1 MTEFSTHSF
10 PIYYNFSTPK
20 KFGQSFQLLDKYGS
34 FAPLKR
40 DFFVPMQRYHIV
52 LFFLVTILTAC
63 HPTSRDVKQV
73 AQDALENACIQLDSG
88 NKAEA
93 MRLFKEAERYG
104 LMANQT
110 LTVAHAQYHIAQCLG
125 YYADKEEVVSLLNAA
140 AEGFGED
147 YADRAEALRELGDF
161 YQFHKQFDSAAY
173 YLDQAMTYA
182 YQSESTE
189 AKRDVLSAFHTFY
202 FNVEKSAEYLNRFWQ
217 ASIQD
222 GDDNLLMYYYHDMGN
237 IYSESGDLDSA
248 DYYFSR
254 LEELVSQT
262 EPNEDSWFYYGVLS
276 VFAEERGDYETACK
290 YGCLY
295 EEGSKLRE
303 MEQQEN
309 NLALISH
316 KYDSEVMRNELNRK
330 IIIKQRIIVIVSLV
344 ATLVLAA
351 LLVSQIRLARRRKRE
366 AEISAE
372 LFHFKQQNKDL
383 AQKHAEHEQIQQD
396 YADRLS
402 EALMKEQRIMLLLDN
417 YLNSNKKANLLKDLG
432 TSVYGEKDHWQA
444 MMEIVE
450 QLYPDLMETL
460 QQKYPNLDEDERKS
474 YILSYFKLSRQEE
487 ADYLGTTVNM
497 VDKLRGRRRKKME
510 EG

>member
-1 MTEFSTHSF
+1 M
-10 PIYYNFSTPK
+10 K
-20 KFGQSFQLLDKYGS
+20 KLK
-34 FAPLKR
+34 PLITV
-40 DFFVPMQRYHIV
+40 FFVM
-52 LFFLVTILTAC
+52 LAAC

-73 AQDALENACIQLDSG
+73 AQDALENARIQFDSG
-88 NKAEA
+88 NKVEA
-93 MRLFKEAERYG
+93 MRLFKEAEHYG

-110 LTVAHAQYHIAQCLG
+110 LTVAHARYHIAQCLG
-125 YYADKEEVVSLLNAA
+125 YYADKEEVVSLLKAA

-161 YQFHKQFDSAAY
+161 YQYHGQFDSSAY
-173 YLDQAMTYA
+173 YLDQALKYA
-182 YQSESTE
+182 EQSGSLE
-189 AKRDVLSAFHTFY
+189 AKRDCLSAFHVMY
-202 FNVEKSAEYLNRFWQ
+202 FNAGDYEKSANYLSQFWK
-217 ASIQD
+217 ASIAD
-222 GDDNLLMYYYHDMGN
+222 ADDNLLMYYYHDMGN
-237 IYSESGDLDSA
+237 IFYESGNLDSA
-248 DYYFSR
+248 NYYYSR

-262 EPNEDSWFYYGVLS
+262 EPNADTWFYYGVLS
-276 VFAEERGDYETACK
+276 DYAEELGDYETACK

-295 EEGSKLRE
+295 EEGNNLKE
-303 MEQQEN
+303 IEQQEN

-316 KYDSEVMRNELNRK
+316 KYDSEVMQNELNRK
-330 IIIKQRIIVIVSLV
+330 IIIKQRIIVIVSLI

-351 LLVSQIRLARRRKRE
+351 LLISQIRLARRRKRE

-417 YLNSNKKANLLKDLG
+417 YLNSNKKANLLKDLE
-432 TSVYGEKDHWQA
+432 TSVYDDKDHWEA
-444 MMEIVE
+444 MLEVVD
-450 QLYPDLMETL
+450 QLYPELVETL
-460 QQKYPNLDEDERKS
+460 QQKYPDLDEDERKS

-497 VDKLRGRRRKKME
+497 IDKLRGRRRKKME

>member
-1 MTEFSTHSF
+1 M
-10 PIYYNFSTPK
+10 
-20 KFGQSFQLLDKYGS
+20 
-34 FAPLKR
+34 KR
-40 DFFVPMQRYHIV
+40 HHLV
-52 LFFLVTILTAC
+52 LFFFVTMLAAC
-63 HPTSRDVKQV
+63 HPTSRDVQQ
-73 AQDALENACIQLDSG
+73 AADDALENARIQLDSG

-104 LMANQT
+104 LMANHT
-110 LTVAHAQYHIAQCLG
+110 LTVAHARYHIAQCLG
-125 YYADKEEVVSLLNAA
+125 YYADKEEVVSLLKAA
-140 AEGFGED
+140 AKGFGED

-161 YQFHKQFDSAAY
+161 YQYHGQFDSSAY
-173 YLDQAMTYA
+173 YLDQALKYA
-182 YQSESTE
+182 EQSGSTE
-189 AKRDVLSAFHTFY
+189 AKRDCLSAFHVMY
-202 FNVEKSAEYLNRFWQ
+202 FNAGDYEKSANYLSQFWQ
-217 ASIQD
+217 ASIED
-222 GDDNLLMYYYHDMGN
+222 ADDNLLMYYYHDMGN
-237 IYSESGDLDSA
+237 IFYESGNLDSA
-248 DYYFSR
+248 DYYYSC

-262 EPNEDSWFYYGVLS
+262 EPNADTWFYYGVLS
-276 VFAEERGDYETACK
+276 DYAEELGDYETACK

-295 EEGSKLRE
+295 EEGNNLKE
-303 MEQQEN
+303 IEQQEN

-316 KYDSEVMRNELNRK
+316 KYDSEVMQNELNRK

-417 YLNSNKKANLLKDLG
+417 YLNSNKKANLLRDLE
-432 TSVYGEKDHWQA
+432 TSVYDDKDHWEA
-444 MMEIVE
+444 MLEVVD
-450 QLYPDLMETL
+450 QLYPELVETL
-460 QQKYPNLDEDERKS
+460 QQKYPDLDEDERKS

-487 ADYLGTTVNM
+487 ADYLRTTVNM
-497 VDKLRGRRRKKME
+497 VDKIRGRRRKKME

>member
-1 MTEFSTHSF
+1 MKLHH
-10 PIYYNFSTPK
+10 
-20 KFGQSFQLLDKYGS
+20 L
-34 FAPLKR
+34 
-40 DFFVPMQRYHIV
+40 V
-52 LFFLVTILTAC
+52 LSFLVTMLAAC

-73 AQDALENACIQLDSG
+73 AQDALENARIQLDSG

-93 MRLFKEAERYG
+93 MRLFKEAEHYG

-110 LTVAHAQYHIAQCLG
+110 QMVAHARYHIAQCLG
-125 YYADKEEVVSLLNAA
+125 YYADKEEVVSLLKAA

-161 YQFHKQFDSAAY
+161 YQYHGQFDSSAY
-173 YLDQAMTYA
+173 YLDQALAYA
-182 YQSESTE
+182 EQSGSLE
-189 AKRDVLSAFHTFY
+189 AKRDCLSAFHVMY
-202 FNVEKSAEYLNRFWQ
+202 FNAGDYEKSANYLSQFWQ
-217 ASIQD
+217 ASIANA
-222 GDDNLLMYYYHDMGN
+222 DDNLLMYYYHDMGN
-237 IYSESGDLDSA
+237 IFYESGNLDSA
-248 DYYFSR
+248 DYYYSR

-262 EPNEDSWFYYGVLS
+262 EPNADTWFYYGVLS
-276 VFAEERGDYETACK
+276 DYAEELGDYETACK

-295 EEGSKLRE
+295 EEGNNLKE
-303 MEQQEN
+303 IEQQEN

-316 KYDSEVMRNELNRK
+316 KYDSEVMQNELNRK

-366 AEISAE
+366 AEINAE

-417 YLNSNKKANLLKDLG
+417 YLNSNKKANLLKDLE
-432 TSVYGEKDHWQA
+432 TSVYDDKDHWEA
-444 MMEIVE
+444 MLEVID
-450 QLYPDLMETL
+450 QLYPDLTATL
-460 QQKYPNLDEDERKS
+460 QQKYPNLDEDEKKS

-510 EG
+510 GG

>member
-1 MTEFSTHSF
+1 MF
-10 PIYYNFSTPK
+10 I
-20 KFGQSFQLLDKYGS
+20 
-34 FAPLKR
+34 
-40 DFFVPMQRYHIV
+40 FVPMKLHHLV
-52 LFFLVTILTAC
+52 LSFLVTMLAAC

-73 AQDALENACIQLDSG
+73 AQDALENARIQLDSG
-88 NKAEA
+88 NKVEA
-93 MRLFKEAERYG
+93 MRLFKEAEHYG
-104 LMANQT
+104 IMANQT
-110 LTVAHAQYHIAQCLG
+110 LMVAHARYHIAQCLG
-125 YYADKEEVVSLLNAA
+125 YYADKEEVVSLLKAA

-161 YQFHKQFDSAAY
+161 YQYHGQFDSSAY
-173 YLDQAMTYA
+173 YLNQALEYA
-182 YQSESTE
+182 EKSGSLE
-189 AKRDVLSAFHTFY
+189 AKRDCLSAFHVMY
-202 FNVEKSAEYLNRFWQ
+202 FNAGDYEKSANYLSQFWQ
-217 ASIQD
+217 ASIANA
-222 GDDNLLMYYYHDMGN
+222 DDNLLMYYYHDMGN
-237 IYSESGDLDSA
+237 IFYESGNLDSA
-248 DYYFSR
+248 DYYYSR

-262 EPNEDSWFYYGVLS
+262 EPNADTWFYYGVLS
-276 VFAEERGDYETACK
+276 DYAEELGDYETACK

-295 EEGSKLRE
+295 EEGNNLKE
-303 MEQQEN
+303 IEQQEN

-316 KYDSEVMRNELNRK
+316 KYDSEVMQNELNRK

-417 YLNSNKKANLLKDLG
+417 YLNSNKKANLLKDLE
-432 TSVYGEKDHWQA
+432 TSVYDDKDHWEA
-444 MMEIVE
+444 MLEVID
-450 QLYPDLMETL
+450 QLYPDLTATL
-460 QQKYPNLDEDERKS
+460 QQKYPDLDEDEKKS

>member
-1 MTEFSTHSF
+1 MKLHH
-10 PIYYNFSTPK
+10 
-20 KFGQSFQLLDKYGS
+20 L
-34 FAPLKR
+34 
-40 DFFVPMQRYHIV
+40 V
-52 LFFLVTILTAC
+52 LSFLVTMLAAC

-73 AQDALENACIQLDSG
+73 AQDALENARIQLDSG
-88 NKAEA
+88 NKVEA
-93 MRLFKEAERYG
+93 MRLFKEAEHYG
-104 LMANQT
+104 IMANQT
-110 LTVAHAQYHIAQCLG
+110 LMVAHARYHIAQCLG
-125 YYADKEEVVSLLNAA
+125 YYADKEEVVSLLKAA

-161 YQFHKQFDSAAY
+161 YQYHGQFDSSAY
-173 YLDQAMTYA
+173 YLDQALKYA
-182 YQSESTE
+182 EQSGSLE
-189 AKRDVLSAFHTFY
+189 AKRDCLSAFHVMY
-202 FNVEKSAEYLNRFWQ
+202 FNAGDYEKSANYLSQFWQ
-217 ASIQD
+217 ASIANA
-222 GDDNLLMYYYHDMGN
+222 DDNLLMYYYHDMGN
-237 IYSESGDLDSA
+237 IFYESGNLDSA
-248 DYYFSR
+248 DYYYSR

-262 EPNEDSWFYYGVLS
+262 EPNADTWFYYGVLS
-276 VFAEERGDYETACK
+276 DYAEELGDYETACK

-295 EEGSKLRE
+295 EEGNNLKE
-303 MEQQEN
+303 IEQQEN

-316 KYDSEVMRNELNRK
+316 KYDSEVMQNELNRK

-417 YLNSNKKANLLKDLG
+417 YLNSNKKANLLKDLE
-432 TSVYGEKDHWQA
+432 TSVYDDKDHWEA
-444 MMEIVE
+444 MLEVID
-450 QLYPDLMETL
+450 QLYPDLTATL
-460 QQKYPNLDEDERKS
+460 QQKYPDLNEDEKKS

-497 VDKLRGRRRKKME
+497 IDKLRGRRRKKME

>member
-1 MTEFSTHSF
+1 MKLHH
-10 PIYYNFSTPK
+10 
-20 KFGQSFQLLDKYGS
+20 L
-34 FAPLKR
+34 
-40 DFFVPMQRYHIV
+40 V
-52 LFFLVTILTAC
+52 LSILVTMLAAC
-63 HPTSRDVKQV
+63 HPTSQDVQL
-73 AQDALENACIQLDSG
+73 AARGALENARIQLDSG
-88 NKAEA
+88 NKTEA
-93 MRLFKEAERYG
+93 LQLFKDAEHYG
-104 LMANQT
+104 LLAHDT
-110 LTVAHAQYHIAQCLG
+110 LTVAHAKYHIARCLG
-125 YYADKEEVVSLLNAA
+125 YYADKEEVVSLLKAA

-147 YADRAEALRELGDF
+147 YANRAEALRELGDF

-173 YLDQAMTYA
+173 CLEQAMTYA
-182 YQSESTE
+182 DQSGSTE
-189 AKRDVLSAFHTFY
+189 AKRNVLSAFHTLY
-202 FNVEKSAEYLNRFWQ
+202 FNAGDYEKSANYLSQFWQ
-217 ASIQD
+217 ASIAD
-222 GDDNLLMYYYHDMGN
+222 ADDNLLMFYYHDMGN
-237 IYSESGDLDSA
+237 IFYESGNLDSA
-248 DYYFSR
+248 DYYYSR

-262 EPNEDSWFYYGVLS
+262 EPNEDTWFYYGVLS
-276 VFAEERGDYETACK
+276 DFAEELGDYETACK

-295 EEGSKLRE
+295 EEGNNLKE
-303 MEQQEN
+303 IEQQEN

-402 EALMKEQRIMLLLDN
+402 DALMKEQRIMLLLDN
-417 YLNSNKKANLLKDLG
+417 YLNSNKKANLLNDLE
-432 TSVYGEKDHWQA
+432 TSVYDDKDHWEA
-444 MMEIVE
+444 MLEVVD
-450 QLYPDLMETL
+450 QLYPELVETL
-460 QQKYPNLDEDERKS
+460 QQKYPDLDEDERKS

>member
-1 MTEFSTHSF
+1 M
-10 PIYYNFSTPK
+10 N
-20 KFGQSFQLLDKYGS
+20 
-34 FAPLKR
+34 
-40 DFFVPMQRYHIV
+40 RYHLV
-52 LFFLVTILTAC
+52 LFFLVTLLAAC

-73 AQDALENACIQLDSG
+73 AQDALENARIQLDSG
-88 NKAEA
+88 NKVEA
-93 MRLFKEAERYG
+93 LQLFKDAEHYG
-104 LMANQT
+104 LLADDT
-110 LTVAHAQYHIAQCLG
+110 LTVAHAKYHIARCLG
-125 YYADKEEVVSLLNAA
+125 YYADKKEVVSLLKAA
-140 AEGFGED
+140 VEGFGKD
-147 YADRAEALRELGDF
+147 YSDRSEALRELGDF
-161 YQFHKQFDSAAY
+161 YQFHRQFDSAEF
-173 YLDQAMTYA
+173 YLNQAMDYA
-182 YQSESTE
+182 EQSGSAE
-189 AKRDVLSAFHTFY
+189 AKRDCLSAFHAMY
-202 FNVEKSAEYLNRFWQ
+202 FNAGDYEKSADYLSRFWR
-217 ASIQD
+217 ASISD
-222 GDDNLLMYYYHDMGN
+222 ADDNMLMYYYHDMGN

-248 DYYFSR
+248 DYYYSR
-254 LEELVSQT
+254 LEELVT
-262 EPNEDSWFYYGVLS
+262 HAEPDEDTWFYYGVLS
-276 VFAEERGDYETACK
+276 NFAEERGDYETACK

-303 MEQQEN
+303 IEQQEN

-366 AEISAE
+366 AEINAE

-402 EALMKEQRIMLLLDN
+402 DALMKEQRIMLLLDN
-417 YLNSNKKANLLKDLG
+417 YLNSNKKANLLKDLEA
-432 TSVYGEKDHWQA
+432 SVYGDKDHWQA
-444 MMEIVE
+444 MQEVVD

-460 QQKYPNLDEDERKS
+460 RQKYPDLDEDERKS
-474 YILSYFKLSRQEE
+474 YILSFFKLSRQEE